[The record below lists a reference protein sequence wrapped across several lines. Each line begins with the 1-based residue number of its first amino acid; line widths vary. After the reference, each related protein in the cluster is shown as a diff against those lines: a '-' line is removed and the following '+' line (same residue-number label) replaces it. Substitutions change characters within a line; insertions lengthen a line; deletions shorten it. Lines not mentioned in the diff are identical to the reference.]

1 MIVSTPPVNSE
12 AWQSQTAAYI
22 ACLVFLG
29 YPDVWHHLCWVSVRP
44 EKNCDA
50 APLAEALNDSYLGSK
65 LKEVEYLQVCSDD
78 WVVVHQHIRVRG
90 KQCWRL
96 RHVVHHPLL
105 GDLSV
110 HLSRPSAAPRHD
122 AVGQQRRVGVM
133 VGARSGGHAADVTRA
148 GGAASAAG
156 GAAFGRG
163 QVVLD
168 YPSRRSWGCK
178 VSWECC
184 VSWRDWVSVDWD
196 KALVGLGHGHGRP
209 CWNCTHLSRRG
220 NSLGW
225 VEVPRGGGSSG
236 SIAWVAKVADG
247 AGAEW
252 GGLSGGVASSSRG
265 RAGAGVGRQPLPSSQ
280 AGVNILEARPTC
292 WSFLPALC
300 HQTIKPKSQQS
311 YFITT
316 NSNNQTASKTLFELN
331 TLNPNTRVQ

>member
-1 MIVSTPPVNSE
+1 MTESLYISTSESGVSS
-12 AWQSQTAAYI
+12 A
-22 ACLVFLG
+22 
-29 YPDVWHHLCWVSVRP
+29 DVWDTWSTIPFWEICPYTWADPPPLPGMMQWDSSGVLASWLEPVVEGTP
-44 EKNCDA
+44 LTWPVLVE
-50 APLAEALNDSYLGSK
+50 PLA
-65 LKEVEYLQVCSDD
+65 
-78 WVVVHQHIRVRG
+78 
-90 KQCWRL
+90 
-96 RHVVHHPLL
+96 LL
-105 GDLSV
+105 GERLFGGGRWCWIT
-110 HLSRPSAAPRHD
+110 L
-122 AVGQQRRVGVM
+122 VGG
-133 VGARSGGHAADVTRA
+133 A
-148 GGAASAAG
+148 GGAKWAGNAAYPG
-156 GAAFGRG
+156 GI
-163 QVVLD
+163 
-168 YPSRRSWGCK
+168 
-178 VSWECC
+178 
-184 VSWRDWVSVDWD
+184 WVSVDWD

-236 SIAWVAKVADG
+236 SIAWVAKAADG
-247 AGAEW
+247 AGAER

-331 TLNPNTRVQ
+331 TLN